1 MEKRSTMAVMVVRA
15 GPFHSSIKALMST
28 ITQIQIVAEAK
39 ELSALLHMDPEVRP
53 DLMVMEADFSD
64 DEFSDVMQQIMSQ
77 WARTRLIV
85 LVENEEERR
94 MAEASGADAVL
105 TKGFRA
111 VRFVEV
117 VDKLLSIE
125 PLIGERS

>member
-15 GPFHSSIKALMST
+15 GPLHSSIKALMST

-85 LVENEEERR
+85 LVENEEQRR

-105 TKGFRA
+105 IKGFRA